1 MCTYTAAE
9 ITQTAEQ
16 IAFGDSRRSE
26 HAVVA
31 FDHIVQAQNLL
42 AIADAHFQAAFDLF
56 IIFRAQPCLH
66 ITAET
71 FDSGSSQYAVP
82 EHVFS

>member
-42 AIADAHFQAAFDLF
+42 AIADAHFQAA
-56 IIFRAQPCLH
+56 
-66 ITAET
+66 TASSNAAGNGC
-71 FDSGSSQYAVP
+71 SGASR
-82 EHVFS
+82 

>member
-42 AIADAHFQAAFDLF
+42 AIADAHFQARRLT
-56 IIFRAQPCLH
+56 CSS
-66 ITAET
+66 
-71 FDSGSSQYAVP
+71 SGTTVP
-82 EHVFS
+82 AYHRRDI